1 MPVANPSLP
10 SAPAAARPASP
21 ASVCW
26 WLLLLLLLQSTFV
39 FKGFDEVRRLG
50 LRQETEAVVRLAKA
64 RSHGAPG
71 EQVVALSRKSYAL
84 RTGVPARG
92 YAPLCV

>member
-1 MPVANPSLP
+1 MFNVLT
-10 SAPAAARPASP
+10 SAALGTAAFGAAD
-21 ASVCW
+21 V
-26 WLLLLLLLQSTFV
+26 QSTFV

-71 EQVVALSRKSYAL
+71 MAVRLLLLLLQCS
-84 RTGVPARG
+84 
-92 YAPLCV
+92 

>member
-1 MPVANPSLP
+1 MLV
-10 SAPAAARPASP
+10 
-21 ASVCW
+21 V
-26 WLLLLLLLQSTFV
+26 LLLLLFASVVVFEATTSVAVGAAASAAAVVQSTFV

-71 EQVVALSRKSYAL
+71 MAL
-84 RTGVPARG
+84 R
-92 YAPLCV
+92 LLLLLLQCS

>member
-1 MPVANPSLP
+1 MRGKCLPGANRL
-10 SAPAAARPASP
+10 
-21 ASVCW
+21 VHHTL
-26 WLLLLLLLQSTFV
+26 LLLLLLLQSTFV

-71 EQVVALSRKSYAL
+71 KLL
-84 RTGVPARG
+84 
-92 YAPLCV
+92 LLWI